1 MRRARS
7 SYCSLILIEIELPAS
22 LQKHQEARQGGA
34 RSLAKSI
41 RIAINN
47 AYEEIEPE
55 TYNAKKSGVTSD
67 DVSQA
72 MVPFL
77 KDIERLK
84 DLPDPEALRLAYD
97 CIIDLGNHSYAELD
111 MGGSG
116 YGDCDSDEPADE
128 LLVSILMQ
136 AKKKGDMLDFGE
148 ELRGLERTSKNL
160 RDYGIDTWFAESIKL
175 LRKWA
180 GKTEEV
186 SEDEDDE
193 DSD

>member
-1 MRRARS
+1 M
-7 SYCSLILIEIELPAS
+7 
-22 LQKHQEARQGGA
+22 
-34 RSLAKSI
+34 
-41 RIAINN
+41 AISN

-55 TYNAKKSGVTSD
+55 TFNAKKSGVTSD

-77 KDIERLK
+77 EDIERLR

-97 CIIDLGNHSYAELD
+97 CIIDLGDHSYAELD
-111 MGGSG
+111 MGGCG
-116 YGDCDSDEPADE
+116 YGDRDSDEPADE

-136 AKKKGDMLDFGE
+136 AKTKGDMLDFGK
-148 ELRGLERTSKNL
+148 ELRRLERTSKNL
-160 RDYGIDTWFAESIKL
+160 EEYGIDTWFVESIEL

-180 GKTEEV
+180 GKSEEV
-186 SEDEDDE
+186 SDEDGE

>member
-1 MRRARS
+1 MRHAHS
-7 SYCSLILIEIELPAS
+7 SLRSLILIDIELPVS
-22 LQKHQEARQGGA
+22 LQKHQQAQQGGA

-41 RIAINN
+41 RIAINT

-72 MVPFL
+72 MVPFI
-77 KDIERLK
+77 KDIERLR

-97 CIIDLGNHSYAELD
+97 CIIELGHRSYAELD
-111 MGGSG
+111 MGGCG
-116 YGDCDSDEPADE
+116 YGDRDSDEPADE
-128 LLVSILMQ
+128 LLVSILMK

-148 ELRGLERTSKNL
+148 ELRKLERTSEVL
-160 RDYGIDTWFAESIKL
+160 EEYGIDTWFVKSIEL